1 MRKLSMLLF
10 ALMVVVL
17 ALAGCAAPPLQH
29 STSFMVS
36 GSQAEYDA
44 YQTLVEAFQADN
56 PDYRVDIRFVPD
68 DADFRRRLAADFSAG
83 TQPDVMLLNYRRI
96 APFADEGALA
106 PVGPYLAKSTVI
118 KEADFYQ
125 PAIDGFRYKG
135 DLWCIPQNVSSLAV
149 YYNKALFD
157 AAGLAYPADDWTWD
171 DFVAAAKALT
181 VDKDGDGVTD
191 QFGVGIDPILYRL
204 APFIWQ
210 AGGELVD
217 DPANPTRLA
226 LDSPAALQ
234 AFQWFVDLQVKEKVV
249 PDAAAEAARDSESRF
264 LDGTL
269 GMFFNSRR
277 PVPTL
282 RTIKDFD
289 WDVAPLPRGR
299 SQPPCYMP
307 TAIVWPARAR
317 TRRPPG
323 NSSNTPTPRKVRK
336 SWRARAA
343 PCRRCARLP
352 SSAAFLDPTQKPANS
367 QVWLD
372 AVPTLRTV
380 PVMSNWPA
388 IEDAASKEVERAF
401 YGQATVEEAAAS
413 AAALTQPMFN
423 EAAQ

>member
-56 PDYRVDIRFVPD
+56 PDYGVELRFVPD
-68 DADFRRRLAADFSAG
+68 DADYRRRLAADFSAG

-106 PVGPYLAKSTVI
+106 PVGPYLANSTAV

-125 PAIDGFRYKG
+125 PAIDAFRYKG

-191 QFGVGIDPILYRL
+191 QFGVGIEPILYRL

-234 AFQWFVDLQVKEKVV
+234 AFQWFVDSAGQRAGRSGCGRRGCTRQREPFPGRHAGHVLQQPAARPHPTHDRELRLGCR
-249 PDAAAEAARDSESRF
+249 AAAPRVATGHRHAR
-264 LDGTL
+264 
-269 GMFFNSRR
+269 RR
-277 PVPTL
+277 L
-282 RTIKDFD
+282 
-289 WDVAPLPRGR
+289 LYGR
-299 SQPPCYMP
+299 QEQ
-307 TAIVWPARAR
+307 
-317 TRRPPG
+317 G
-323 NSSNTPTPRKVRK
+323 
-336 SWRARAA
+336 
-343 PCRRCARLP
+343 
-352 SSAAFLDPTQKPANS
+352 
-367 QVWLD
+367 
-372 AVPTLRTV
+372 
-380 PVMSNWPA
+380 
-388 IEDAASKEVERAF
+388 
-401 YGQATVEEAAAS
+401 
-413 AAALTQPMFN
+413 
-423 EAAQ
+423 

>member
-1 MRKLSMLLF
+1 MHRLSN
-10 ALMVVVL
+10 LML
-17 ALAGCAAPPLQH
+17 ALVLFVLVMAGC
-29 STSFMVS
+29 STPSSQRAISFMVW
-36 GSQAEYDA
+36 GSQAEYQA
-44 YQTLVEAFQADN
+44 YQTLIDSFHAEN
-56 PDYRVDIRFVPD
+56 PDYHVDIRFVPD
-68 DADFRRRLAADFSAG
+68 DADYRRRLAADFSAG
-83 TQPDVMLLNYRRI
+83 SQPDVMLLNYRRI

-106 PVGPYLAKSTVI
+106 PVGPYLANSTVL
-118 KEADFYQ
+118 KETDFYQ
-125 PAIDGFRYKG
+125 PPMEAFRYKG
-135 DLWCIPQNVSSLAV
+135 DLWCMPQNVSSLAV

-157 AAGLAYPADDWTWD
+157 AAGLAYPADDWTLD

-181 VDKDGDGVTD
+181 VDQDGDGVTD

-234 AFQWFVDLQVKEKVV
+234 AFQWFVDLQIKEKVV

-269 GMFFNSRR
+269 GMYFNSRR

-282 RTIKDFD
+282 RTIESFD
-289 WDVAPLPRGR
+289 WDVAPLPRG
-299 SQPPCYMP
+299 SQPATVLHADGYCMAGKSKDKEAAWKFIEYANSPKGQE
-307 TAIVWPARAR
+307 IVAR
-317 TRRPPG
+317 TGR
-323 NSSNTPTPRKVRK
+323 TV
-336 SWRARAA
+336 
-343 PCRRCARLP
+343 P
-352 SSAAFLDPTQKPANS
+352 SLRSVAESAAFLDPTQKPANS

-380 PVMSNWPA
+380 PVISNWPA

-401 YGQATVEEAAAS
+401 YGQATVEEAAA
-413 AAALTQPMFN
+413 AADSLTASLFQ
-423 EAAQ
+423 QK